1 MQMTFAR
8 ELELICEFLKFGHD
22 AVYNE
27 ADGAKTDLLLR
38 GSLGEREEI
47 PNSTRGRK
55 KKKKFVFLYFSLNLL
70 KPALNGDS
78 QIDVQE

>member
-1 MQMTFAR
+1 MQMTFAQ

-47 PNSTRGRK
+47 PNSTRGGK
-55 KKKKFVFLYFSLNLL
+55 KKKS
-70 KPALNGDS
+70 
-78 QIDVQE
+78 